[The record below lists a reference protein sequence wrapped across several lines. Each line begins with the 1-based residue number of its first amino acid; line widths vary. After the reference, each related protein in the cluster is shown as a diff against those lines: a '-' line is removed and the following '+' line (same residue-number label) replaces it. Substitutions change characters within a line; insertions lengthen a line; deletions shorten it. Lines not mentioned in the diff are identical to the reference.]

1 MRAGYY
7 LLKNDKSVYVFNNIK
22 YFECVLL
29 QKYLCTFAA
38 WKGGKVFCITLF
50 CNVIL

>member
-22 YFECVLL
+22 YFECVAPSEISL
-29 QKYLCTFAA
+29 YLCSMER
-38 WKGGKVFCITLF
+38 WKSILY
-50 CNVIL
+50 NVIL